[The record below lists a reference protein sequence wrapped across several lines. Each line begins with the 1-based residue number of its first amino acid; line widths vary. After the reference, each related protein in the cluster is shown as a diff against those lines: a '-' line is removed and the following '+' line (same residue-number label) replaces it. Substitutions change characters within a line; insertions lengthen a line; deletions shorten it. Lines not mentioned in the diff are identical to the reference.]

1 MMTSLGD
8 LTDDALMI
16 ARGQYSTLRRDADQR
31 LKALASQWNAC
42 SSDIRDALSYR
53 ADISECRPLA
63 KIDEAAERV
72 CGMREQAAEIERICK
87 QLSELKPVAWGQHE
101 R

>member
-1 MMTSLGD
+1 MTSLGD

-16 ARGQYSTLRRDADQR
+16 ARGQYSTLRREADQR
-31 LKALASQWNAC
+31 LRALASQWNAC

-63 KIDEAAERV
+63 KIDEAAGRV

-87 QLSELKPVAWGQHE
+87 QLSELKPIAWGRNE
-101 R
+101 G

>member
-1 MMTSLGD
+1 MTSLTD

-16 ARGQYSTLRRDADQR
+16 ARGQYSTLRREADQR

-72 CGMREQAAEIERICK
+72 CGMREQAAEIERLCK
-87 QLSELKPVAWGQHE
+87 QLSELKSIAWGQHE

>member
-1 MMTSLGD
+1 MVTD

-16 ARGQYSTLRRDADQR
+16 ARGQYSTLRREADQR

-87 QLSELKPVAWGQHE
+87 QLSELKPIAWGQHE

>member
-1 MMTSLGD
+1 MQPD

-16 ARGQYSTLRRDADQR
+16 ARGRYSTLRREADQR
-31 LKALASQWNAC
+31 LKALASQWSAC

-63 KIDEAAERV
+63 KIDEAVERV
-72 CGMREQAAEIERICK
+72 QLMRDQAAEVEHICK
-87 QLSELKPVAWGQHE
+87 QLAELKPVAWGE
-101 R
+101 

>member
-1 MMTSLGD
+1 
-8 LTDDALMI
+8 MI
-16 ARGQYSTLRRDADQR
+16 ARGQYSTLRREADQR

-87 QLSELKPVAWGQHE
+87 QLSELKPIAWGQHE

>member
-1 MMTSLGD
+1 MSSD

-42 SSDIRDALSYR
+42 SSDIRDALSHR

-63 KIDEAAERV
+63 KMEEASERIA
-72 CGMREQAAEIERICK
+72 GMVEQAAEVERICK
-87 QLSELKPVAWGQHE
+87 QLAELKPQAWGSE
-101 R
+101 

>member
-1 MMTSLGD
+1 MTSPGD
-8 LTDDALMI
+8 LSDDALMI
-16 ARGQYSTLRRDADQR
+16 ARGQYSTLRREADQR

-63 KIDEAAERV
+63 KINEAAERV
-72 CGMREQAAEIERICK
+72 FGMREQAAEIERICK

>member
-16 ARGQYSTLRRDADQR
+16 ARGQYSTLRREADQR

-42 SSDIRDALSYR
+42 SNDIRDALSYR

-63 KIDEAAERV
+63 KMDEACERIQS
-72 CGMREQAAEIERICK
+72 MRDQAAEVERICK
-87 QLSELKPVAWGQHE
+87 QLSEMKPTAWGSE
-101 R
+101 

>member
-1 MMTSLGD
+1 MQHD

-16 ARGQYSTLRRDADQR
+16 ARGQYSTLRREADQR

-87 QLSELKPVAWGQHE
+87 QLSELKPIAWGQHE

>member
-1 MMTSLGD
+1 MCLSD

-16 ARGQYSTLRRDADQR
+16 ARGQYSTLRREADQR

-63 KIDEAAERV
+63 KIDEAADRV

-87 QLSELKPVAWGQHE
+87 QLSELKPVAWGE
-101 R
+101 

>member
-1 MMTSLGD
+1 MCPSE

-16 ARGQYSTLRRDADQR
+16 ARGQYSTLRREADQR

-87 QLSELKPVAWGQHE
+87 QLSELKPVAWGQHD
-101 R
+101 

>member
-1 MMTSLGD
+1 MCLTD

-16 ARGQYSTLRRDADQR
+16 ARGQYSTLRREADQR

-42 SSDIRDALSYR
+42 SSDIRDALTCR

>member
-1 MMTSLGD
+1 MTSLTD

-16 ARGQYSTLRRDADQR
+16 ARGQYSTLRREADQR
-31 LKALASQWNAC
+31 LKSLASQWNAC

-53 ADISECRPLA
+53 ADISECRPLT

-87 QLSELKPVAWGQHE
+87 QLSELKPIAWGQHE

>member
-1 MMTSLGD
+1 MCLTD

-16 ARGQYSTLRRDADQR
+16 ARGQYSTLRREADQR

-87 QLSELKPVAWGQHE
+87 QLAELKPVAWGE
-101 R
+101 

>member
-1 MMTSLGD
+1 MCLSD

-16 ARGQYSTLRRDADQR
+16 ARGQYSTLRREADQR

-63 KIDEAAERV
+63 KIDEAVERV
-72 CGMREQAAEIERICK
+72 QSMRDQAAEVERICK
-87 QLSELKPVAWGQHE
+87 QLAELKPVAWGEHE